1 MKLRNLV
8 GDRFKERPSDC
19 VVDSHALTIRGGYAK
34 NVANGIFSLYPP
46 MKRIT
51 KKIEQIIRDEMDA
64 IDGQEVMFPVVLPG
78 SLWEESG
85 RFESVGD
92 ELLRFKDRN
101 NSQMV
106 LGMTHEEAAVH
117 LVREYAQTY
126 TKYPFMIY
134 QIQTKFR
141 DEARPRAGLIRVREF
156 TMKDAYSFHTSQ
168 EDLEQYYEKC
178 YRAYSR
184 IFEKVGVP
192 EVIAVKS
199 DSGMMGG
206 SISHEYML
214 LTDAGEDSIV
224 ICTDCGY
231 SANMEAADNTVDNSG
246 CKPAAELTKVYTP
259 DCKTIEEVCTFL
271 NSRVE
276 ESCKAVMYQ
285 KNMTDEYV
293 IVFLRGDYEV
303 NETKLTNYLGEK
315 VHAAIV
321 TEESGLVAGFCGPY
335 NQNAKCQIIYDKSL
349 EGIENLCAGANE
361 ENYHYTGLNIK
372 RDIGEVEYVDVA
384 KIQTGGI
391 CPCCGKKT
399 ITVQRGIEVGNIF
412 QLGTKYSKSMNMTY
426 TDADG
431 EVKNPIMGCY
441 GIGVGRLAASVC
453 EAHHDNYGPI
463 WPISIAP
470 WQVHICCMRADQEE
484 CRSVAD
490 KLYNDLQNA
499 GIEVIYDDRDVRAGA
514 MFADADLLG
523 VPVRVVIGPK
533 NLKENKIELSTRD
546 KRVSKL
552 VDVDAAQDEVKA
564 LIAELFAEINA
575 KVEPS
580 L

>member
-1 MKLRNLV
+1 
-8 GDRFKERPSDC
+8 
-19 VVDSHALTIRGGYAK
+19 
-34 NVANGIFSLYPP
+34 
-46 MKRIT
+46 
-51 KKIEQIIRDEMDA
+51 
-64 IDGQEVMFPVVLPG
+64 
-78 SLWEESG
+78 
-85 RFESVGD
+85 
-92 ELLRFKDRN
+92 
-101 NSQMV
+101 
-106 LGMTHEEAAVH
+106 
-117 LVREYAQTY
+117 
-126 TKYPFMIY
+126 
-134 QIQTKFR
+134 
-141 DEARPRAGLIRVREF
+141 
-156 TMKDAYSFHTSQ
+156 
-168 EDLEQYYEKC
+168 
-178 YRAYSR
+178 
-184 IFEKVGVP
+184 
-192 EVIAVKS
+192 
-199 DSGMMGG
+199 MMGG

-315 VHAAIV
+315 VHAAVV

-552 VDVDAAQDEVKA
+552 VDVDAAQDEIKA